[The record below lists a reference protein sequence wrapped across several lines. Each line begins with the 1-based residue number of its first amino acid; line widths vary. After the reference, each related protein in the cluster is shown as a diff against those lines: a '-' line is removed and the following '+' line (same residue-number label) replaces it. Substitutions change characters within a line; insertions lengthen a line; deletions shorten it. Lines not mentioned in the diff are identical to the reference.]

1 MDLRNQT
8 DYPIASGVVQQD
20 VGAVPAGSKVRRL
33 DYVPPAGNYKALICV
48 DGILRRDD
56 ERWKA
61 SYPDRDEEGVQM
73 IGQAPR
79 DKVIDS

>member
-20 VGAVPAGSKVRRL
+20 VGVVPAGSKARRL
-33 DYVPPAGNYKALICV
+33 DDVPHAGNYKALIYV
-48 DGILRRDD
+48 DGIPRRDD

-61 SYPDRDEEGVQM
+61 SYPDHEEGVQI
-73 IGQAPR
+73 IGQALC
-79 DKVIDS
+79 DKIIDS